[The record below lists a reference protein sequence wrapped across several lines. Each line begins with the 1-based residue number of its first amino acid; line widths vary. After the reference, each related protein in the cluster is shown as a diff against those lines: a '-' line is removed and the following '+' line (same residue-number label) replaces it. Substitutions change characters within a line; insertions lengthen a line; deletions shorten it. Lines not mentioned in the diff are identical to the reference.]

1 MGDLMSD
8 DVFEQG
14 RQAATALLEAGVV
27 DRIWRRDPTVWAD
40 ASGSQSPEVA
50 AAIGQRLGW
59 LTAASDVRPHIPRV
73 RALAD
78 ALRGE
83 GRQYAILLG
92 MGGSSLCAEVLRQV
106 YGVARGY
113 LSLQVLDTTD
123 AAAIHDARQRAD
135 PMRTIFVV
143 ASKSGKTVEVAAL
156 ERFFSSEL
164 ARGAGRK
171 QTGRAFVGIS
181 DPGTPLVALAGQHGY
196 REIFLNPA
204 DIGGRFSVL
213 SLFGLVPA
221 ALLGV
226 DLEEFLAAAE
236 AMAEGCRQQNHTNPG
251 LELGALIGAAALAGR
266 DKLTVILP
274 PSLSAFGLW
283 VEQLVAESTGKSG
296 TGILPIVDEPIGDP
310 SSYGNDRVFVVIHT
324 DQDEPST
331 PTKDWADAVAA
342 AGHPVMHLSTR
353 VRSLGAEFFR
363 WEFAVA
369 VAGAVLHVNPFD
381 EPNVKEAQDRTRELL
396 EAFGRERRLP
406 EDPTASADGGV
417 SAFGATGP
425 AADGAVAA
433 LRELFQTHR
442 PGDYVAMLSYV
453 SPLEMESGGI
463 ADVRLAIRHHT
474 RAATTFGLGPRY
486 LHSTGQYHKGGPDT
500 GIFILITSDDSVDVG
515 VPGMPY
521 SFGVLKRAQALGDVQ
536 ALRDKKRR
544 IVRLHLDASV
554 TDPRAAV
561 RRVISEALTV

>member
-1 MGDLMSD
+1 MSD
-8 DVFEQG
+8 RVLEQG
-14 RQAATALLEAGVV
+14 HQMATALLEAGVV

-40 ASGSQSPEVA
+40 ASGSQPPEVA

-73 RALAD
+73 CALAD

-83 GRQYAILLG
+83 GRQHAVLLG

-113 LSLQVLDTTD
+113 LGLQVLDTTD
-123 AAAIHDARQRAD
+123 AAAIHGARQRID
-135 PMRTIFVV
+135 PMRSVFVV
-143 ASKSGKTVEVAAL
+143 ASKSGTTVEVAAL

-171 QTGRAFVGIS
+171 QTGRAFVGIT

-196 REIFLNPA
+196 REIFQNPA
-204 DIGGRFSVL
+204 DIGGRFSAL
-213 SLFGLVPA
+213 SLFGVVPA
-221 ALLGV
+221 ALIGV
-226 DLEEFLAAAE
+226 DLDDLLGAAE
-236 AMAEGCRQQNHTNPG
+236 AMAEGCRQNNHTNPG
-251 LELGALIGAAALAGR
+251 LELGAILGAAALAGR

-274 PSLSAFGLW
+274 PSLSSFGLW

-296 TGILPIVDEPIGDP
+296 KGILPIVDEPIGDP
-310 SSYGNDRVFVVIHT
+310 SSYGDDRVFVVIRT
-324 DQDEPST
+324 DHDEPSM
-331 PTKDWADAVAA
+331 PTKDWADALAA
-342 AGHPVMHLSTR
+342 AGHPVVHLSTR
-353 VRSLGAEFFR
+353 LRSLGAEFFR

-381 EPNVKEAQDRTRELL
+381 EPNVAEAKERTRALL

-406 EDPTASADGGV
+406 DDPPATVDRGV

-425 AADGAVAA
+425 NADGPVAA
-433 LRELFQTHR
+433 LRELFQTLQRGH
-442 PGDYVAMLSYV
+442 YVAMLSYV
-453 SPLEMESGGI
+453 SPLEMEPAAV
-463 ADVRLAIRHHT
+463 ADARVAIGRHT

-500 GIFILITSDDSVDVG
+500 GLFILITRDDSVDVS

-521 SFGVLKRAQALGDVQ
+521 SFGVLKRAQALGDFQ
-536 ALRDKKRR
+536 ALRDKGRR

-554 TDPRAAV
+554 TDPAAAV
-561 RRVISEALTV
+561 RRVISEALRGAV